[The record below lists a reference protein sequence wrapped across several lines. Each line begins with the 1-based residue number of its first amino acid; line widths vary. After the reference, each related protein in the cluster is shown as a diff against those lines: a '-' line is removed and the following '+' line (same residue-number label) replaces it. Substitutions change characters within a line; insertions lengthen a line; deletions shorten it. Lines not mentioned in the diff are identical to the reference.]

1 MLDLKFVRENLELV
15 KAKIAQRGAAPDFSA
30 FAGLEGRRR
39 EILVRVEEL
48 RALRNK
54 VSGEIPRLKKEGRDV
69 AAEMARMKAVGEE
82 IKGLEADLAETERNL
97 DGFLLNVPNLPDDS
111 VPVGA
116 SADENVEVRRW
127 GQPRAFDFPVR
138 DHVDLGR
145 ALNILDMDRAGKIT
159 GARFAVYRGAGAA
172 LERALAA
179 FMLDVHVRE
188 HGYQEILPPYIV
200 NADALVGTG
209 NLPKFEEDLFR
220 LQGWPFYLIPTAE
233 VPVTNLYR
241 EEILPEAGLPIRHVA
256 FTPCFRSEAGAHGKE
271 TRGLIR
277 QHQFHKVELVK
288 FCRPEDSMAELE
300 GLTADAE
307 RILQRLELPYRVVAL
322 CTGDMGFSSAKTY
335 DLEVWLPS
343 AGKYVEI
350 SSCSNFKDFQARR
363 ANLRYRPA
371 DGGKVR
377 FLHTLNGSGLAIGR
391 TWVALLENGQQRD
404 GSVTIPAA
412 LRPYLHGQEAI
423 VP

>member
-15 KAKIAQRGAAPDFSA
+15 KAKIAQRGAAPDFDA

-233 VPVTNLYR
+233 VPLTNLYR

>member
-15 KAKIAQRGAAPDFSA
+15 KAKIAQRGAVPDFDA
-30 FAGLEGRRR
+30 FTGLEGRRR

-111 VPVGA
+111 VPAGD
-116 SADENVEVRRW
+116 SAEANVEIRRW

-209 NLPKFEEDLFR
+209 NLPKFEEDLFH

-241 EEILPEAGLPIRHVA
+241 DEILPEADLPDR
-256 FTPCFRSEAGAHGKE
+256 
-271 TRGLIR
+271 
-277 QHQFHKVELVK
+277 
-288 FCRPEDSMAELE
+288 
-300 GLTADAE
+300 
-307 RILQRLELPYRVVAL
+307 VAL
-322 CTGDMGFSSAKTY
+322 VLGA
-335 DLEVWLPS
+335 E
-343 AGKYVEI
+343 
-350 SSCSNFKDFQARR
+350 
-363 ANLRYRPA
+363 
-371 DGGKVR
+371 
-377 FLHTLNGSGLAIGR
+377 GSGVSRLLKERCDGALSIPQYGHVDSLNVS
-391 TWVALLENGQQRD
+391 VAAGVLMYELRRRLGPP
-404 GSVTIPAA
+404 GS
-412 LRPYLHGQEAI
+412 RR

>member
-1 MLDLKFVRENLELV
+1 MLDIQQLRSNLDAVAAGL
-15 KAKIAQRGAAPDFSA
+15 AKRGKPIDFSE
-30 FAGLEGRRR
+30 FT
-39 EILVRVEEL
+39 
-48 RALRNK
+48 AL
-54 VSGEIPRLKKEGRDV
+54 
-69 AAEMARMKAVGEE
+69 
-82 IKGLEADLAETERNL
+82 ETERKTLQTRTQDLQAQRNSL
-97 DGFLLNVPNLPDDS
+97 SKQIGMLKGQGKDASEVMAQVGALGDELKASEARLAELLEKFNAILAGLPNIPDDS

-116 SADENVEVRRW
+116 SAEENVEVRRW

-159 GARFAVYRGAGAA
+159 GARFAVYRGVGAA

-179 FMLDVHVRE
+179 FMLDVHIRE

-209 NLPKFEEDLFR
+209 NLPKFEEDLFH

-241 EEILPEAGLPIRHVA
+241 EEILPEADLPIRHVA

-404 GSVTIPAA
+404 GSVTIPRA

>member
-15 KAKIAQRGAAPDFSA
+15 KAKIDQRGAAPDFDA